1 MGPSPHAGRRL
12 WGVREASR
20 SLAGLRPTRA
30 EKDAQRASS
39 QTQDTKNEAPSADM
53 NRRPSLSRGV
63 VVFTG
68 GGSSPR
74 SSPD

>member
-30 EKDAQRASS
+30 EKDALRASS
-39 QTQDTKNEAPSADM
+39 QTKDTKNEAPT
-53 NRRPSLSRGV
+53 R
-63 VVFTG
+63 
-68 GGSSPR
+68 
-74 SSPD
+74 